1 MEAMVWSIPN
11 AHNGYLELWLGMGIA
26 APIMVTL
33 FLVLGLGRALAR
45 LSREATPAALF
56 AVNFIPIYL
65 LRNIVE
71 SDLAE
76 PSQISWVLAVIA
88 TAMTLRSAE
97 SRRGPVHD

>member
-1 MEAMVWSIPN
+1 MAQ
-11 AHNGYLELWLGMGIA
+11 
-26 APIMVTL
+26 
-33 FLVLGLGRALAR
+33 

-56 AVNFIPIYL
+56 AVYFIPIYL

-88 TAMTLRSAE
+88 TAMTLRPIEAQSA
-97 SRRGPVHD
+97 SRATLR